1 MHLKNIQPNAT
12 RMRRMLETIRAK
24 GITNLKVLE
33 AMSRVPRELFLPHA
47 LGAEAYDDNALPIG
61 EKQTISQPT
70 VVAEMTAALQLT
82 GTEKVLEIGT
92 GCGYQTAILCRLAK
106 RIFTIERHPR
116 LSTSAA
122 ERLNAMGY
130 SNFAALV
137 GDGTLGWAAQAPFDA
152 IIVTAAGPSIPPAL
166 IDQLKPGG
174 RLVIPVGDENRQQRL
189 VRLTKTENGQ
199 TQEQVLGLVSFV
211 PLIGQQGVK
220 TGS

>member
-12 RMRRMLETIRAK
+12 RMRRMLEAIRAK
-24 GITNLKVLE
+24 GITDPKVLE
-33 AMSRVPRELFLPHA
+33 AMSRVPREVFLPHA

-106 RIFTIERHPR
+106 RVFTIERHPR
-116 LSTSAA
+116 LSTTAV
-122 ERLNAMGY
+122 ERLHAMGY

-137 GDGTLGWAAQAPFDA
+137 GDGTLGWQAQAPFDA

-166 IDQLKPGG
+166 IGQLKPGG
-174 RLVIPVGDENRQQRL
+174 KLVIPVGDENRQQRL

>member
-12 RMRRMLETIRAK
+12 RMRRMLEAIRAK
-24 GITNLKVLE
+24 GITEPKVLE
-33 AMSRVPRELFLPHA
+33 AMSRVPREVFLPHA

-106 RIFTIERHPR
+106 RVFTIERHPR
-116 LSTSAA
+116 LSTTAV
-122 ERLNAMGY
+122 ERLHAMGY

-137 GDGTLGWAAQAPFDA
+137 GDGTLGWQAQAPFDA

-166 IDQLKPGG
+166 IGQLKPGG
-174 RLVIPVGDENRQQRL
+174 KLVIPVGDENRQQRL

>member
-24 GITNLKVLE
+24 GITNPKVLE